1 LICTDSRVE
10 GKGRYGGDHERGCAR
25 QVSRQRPAPL
35 PLFARWLRTR
45 RMSARTRW
53 LIDFL
58 AARLAG
64 EGP

>member
-35 PLFARWLRTR
+35 PLFARWL
-45 RMSARTRW
+45 
-53 LIDFL
+53 IDFL